1 MKNHSNSKP
10 SVLLTLL
17 PYWTPQIPPMGIA
30 CLKSFLAERGYE
42 VSIVDANTDD
52 TFNELYHH
60 YVDKMRGWIP
70 AEHQGNFYNVG
81 QEVLENHL
89 TALLNRQEDEDFF
102 NLLGLLV
109 KENFY
114 VELERGQLEEL
125 DTIAS
130 GFYTL
135 LDDYVTRLLEQ
146 ENPDVLGLSVFRGNL
161 GASLAAAR
169 LARKVK
175 PAVKTVMGGAIF
187 SQSLGLGTPDLDYFL
202 QTSEGVVDA
211 LIIGEGEHLFHQWL
225 DGHIDG
231 EKRVVTQADSNG
243 TLLDLSSAPLPDY
256 SGLDLTMYPHIAHY
270 GSRSCP
276 FECSFCS
283 ETKYWGKY
291 RKKEVPQLT
300 GELTDLSRAHKS
312 QLVLMCD
319 SLLNPVISPL
329 AQEMERR
336 DDALYIDGYLRVC
349 KESLDPETV
358 YQWRRGGFYRAR
370 LGIESGS
377 PHVLQLMEKRISVD
391 EIKQSLRNLADAGIK
406 TTTYWVMGHPGET
419 EEDFMQTLALIQE
432 MKDEIYEAWCSTFH
446 YFPTGQVNSNEWS
459 AHSRLLYPET
469 YRPLLI
475 SLPEAL
481 DLEPTR
487 QEAFRRMNRFVEHC
501 RNLGIPNPYTM
512 REFHQADNRWR
523 QLHRNA
529 VPPLVDFENP
539 DRRIDECKSIRQP
552 VAAHTDLPDDGDFGF

>member
-1 MKNHSNSKP
+1 
-10 SVLLTLL
+10 
-17 PYWTPQIPPMGIA
+17 MGIA
-30 CLKSFLAERGYE
+30 CLKSFLTERGYE
-42 VSIVDANTDD
+42 VAIEDANTDD
-52 TFNELYHH
+52 SFNELYHR
-60 YVDKMRGWIP
+60 YVDKMRAWIP

-89 TALLNRQEDEDFF
+89 TALLNRQEDGDYFT
-102 NLLGLLV
+102 LLGLLV

-114 VELERGQLEEL
+114 VELERSQLEEL
-125 DTIAS
+125 DAIAS
-130 GFYTL
+130 GFYTM
-135 LDDYVTRLLEQ
+135 LDDYVERLLER

-175 PAVKTVMGGAIF
+175 PGIKTVMGGAIF

-202 QTSEGVVDA
+202 QASAGVVDA
-211 LIIGEGEHLFHQWL
+211 LIIGEGEHLFWQWL
-225 DGHIDG
+225 EGRLEADKRIYTPADTRG
-231 EKRVVTQADSNG
+231 E
-243 TLLDLSSAPLPDY
+243 LLDLSNAPLPDY
-256 SGLDLTMYPHIAHY
+256 SGLDLAMYPHIAHY

-291 RKKEVPQLT
+291 RKKEVPQLA
-300 GELTDLSRAHKS
+300 GELTDLSRRHKS

-329 AQEMERR
+329 SQEMERR
-336 DDALYIDGYLRVC
+336 DDALYIDGYLRVG
-349 KESLDPETV
+349 KESLDRSTV

-377 PHVLQLMEKRISVD
+377 PHVLQLMEKRIAVD
-391 EIKQSLRNLADAGIK
+391 EIKQSLQNLADAGIK

-419 EEDFMQTLALIQE
+419 EEDFLKTLALIQD
-432 MKDEIYEAWCSTFH
+432 MKDHIYEAWCSTFH

-469 YRPLLI
+469 FRPLLI

-481 DLEPTR
+481 DLEPNR
-487 QEAFRRMNRFVEHC
+487 QEAFGRMNRFVEHC

-512 REFHQADNRWR
+512 REFHQADNRWK

-539 DRRIDECKSIRQP
+539 DRRIDECKAICEP